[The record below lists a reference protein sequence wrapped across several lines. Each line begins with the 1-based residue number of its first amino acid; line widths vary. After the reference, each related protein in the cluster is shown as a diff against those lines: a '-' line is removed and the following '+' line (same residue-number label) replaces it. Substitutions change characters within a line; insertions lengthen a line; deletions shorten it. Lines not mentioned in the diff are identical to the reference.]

1 MYALVGQCRGDLDLF
16 IRQLGAVHVAVA
28 RTPKGFALTFRSPV
42 APFVVLGDI
51 IGPLNAWGTNE
62 PLVSDDAA
70 ILQLAVQVSD
80 ATGAGVVAG
89 MNELMLLG
97 DDDTSR
103 CMLGK
108 SHRKLL
114 ALARNGAFRDAW
126 RRACRRAPETVCRA
140 ARTVP
145 AIVHDNAARPAPA
158 PLAQYWPRLSAMDRG
173 TRFVVRGPSG
183 LVDAPI
189 VGLASRAFAPA
200 VAAVAEHL
208 AFEYNRT
215 RCGAAEYARAV
226 ETVARAYV
234 EFDALRRK
242 CIATRANGAVVSDHV
257 APCLDAGLLR
267 EELERRLAVIVA
279 RYAPPATAAELA
291 SAAVA
296 AFASARERSSV

>member
-1 MYALVGQCRGDLDLF
+1 MYALVGQCRGDLELF

-28 RTPKGFALTFRSPV
+28 RKPGGAFALTFRSPV
-42 APFVVLGDI
+42 QPFVVLGDI

-97 DDDTSR
+97 DDTSR
-103 CMLGK
+103 CQLGK

-114 ALARNGAFRDAW
+114 ALARNGAFREAW
-126 RRACRRAPETVCRA
+126 RRACKRAPETICRA

-145 AIVHDNAARPAPA
+145 GIVHDNAARPAPA
-158 PLAQYWPRLSAMDRG
+158 PLAQYWPRLSSMDRG

-208 AFEYNRT
+208 AFEYNRM

-226 ETVARAYV
+226 ESVARSYA
-234 EFDALRRK
+234 EFDATRTR
-242 CIATRANGAVVSDHV
+242 CIATRANGTVVSDHV
-257 APCLDAGLLR
+257 APCIDTGALR

-279 RYAPPATAAELA
+279 RYSPPATAAELA

-296 AFASARERSSV
+296 AFCGAAHKRN